1 MTCKDRLTSPILYLL
16 AKAANEKGTMKLELN
31 IEETERLIYALTINS
46 DLWRDD
52 FRDDVEKILEK
63 IKLAKAGK

>member
-1 MTCKDRLTSPILYLL
+1 
-16 AKAANEKGTMKLELN
+16 MKLELN

>member
-1 MTCKDRLTSPILYLL
+1 MLYLL

>member
-1 MTCKDRLTSPILYLL
+1 MLYLL
-16 AKAANEKGTMKLELN
+16 ARSANKKGTMKLELD
-31 IEETERLIYALTINS
+31 IEETERLVYALTINS

-63 IKLAKAGK
+63 IKEAK